1 MQRKQFLVKLS
12 NESEGNQFIQ
22 FLESEGFE
30 NIHKITFDRLR
41 IKVLV
46 VDGTAFFATNITC
59 LAALAGS
66 NIKPIGV
73 DDFMKIYKSKLTTN
87 NAL

>member
-1 MQRKQFLVKLS
+1 MQRRQFLVKLA
-12 NESEGNQFIQ
+12 NESEGNQFIK
-22 FLESEGFE
+22 FLESEGLE

-46 VDGTAFFATNITC
+46 VDDTAFFATNVTC

-66 NIKPIGV
+66 NIKPISV
-73 DDFMKIYKSKLTTN
+73 DEFMKIYKSKLAAN